1 MLYTVSKAVFPCE
14 SCVLFQKREIYSLK
28 NCVLNFY
35 ADFPHFKKSSFFHF
49 IG

>member
-1 MLYTVSKAVFPCE
+1 MLYTVLKAVFPCV

-28 NCVLNFY
+28 NCVLKLY
-35 ADFPHFKKSSFFHF
+35 ADLPHFKKPSFFHF